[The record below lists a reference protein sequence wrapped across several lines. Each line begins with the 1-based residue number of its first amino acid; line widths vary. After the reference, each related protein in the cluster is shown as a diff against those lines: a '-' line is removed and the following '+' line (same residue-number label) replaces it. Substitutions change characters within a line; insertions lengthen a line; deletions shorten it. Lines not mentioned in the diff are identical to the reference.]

1 MLPRRQYRINTLDVD
16 KNRGIGIAIP
26 FDPVNIFKITYTTKD
41 QIKSNLLNFL
51 LTNKGERVF
60 NPNFGADIRALVF
73 DQMVN
78 LEETRE
84 SISDSIS
91 LYFPE
96 LQITEV
102 SFTPNYDT
110 NTLFIKISYIIN
122 TEADSISIQ
131 IQ

>member
-1 MLPRRQYRINTLDVD
+1 MLPRRQYRISTLDVN

-78 LEETRE
+78 MEETKE
-84 SISDSIS
+84 SISDSIA

-96 LQITEV
+96 LDLTEV

>member
-1 MLPRRQYRINTLDVD
+1 MLPRRQYRINTLDVN

-84 SISDSIS
+84 SISDSIA

-96 LQITEV
+96 LQLTEIL
-102 SFTPNYDT
+102 FTPNYDT

-122 TEADSISIQ
+122 SEADSISIQ

>member
-1 MLPRRQYRINTLDVD
+1 MLPRRQYRINTLDVN

-60 NPNFGADIRALVF
+60 NPNFGANIRALVF

-84 SISDSIS
+84 TISDSIA

-110 NTLFIKISYIIN
+110 NTLLIKISYIIN

>member
-60 NPNFGADIRALVF
+60 NPNFGADIRSLVF

-84 SISDSIS
+84 SITDSIS
-91 LYFPE
+91 QYFPE
-96 LQITEV
+96 LQLTEV

-110 NTLFIKISYIIN
+110 NTLFIKVSYIIN

>member
-1 MLPRRQYRINTLDVD
+1 MLPRRQYRINTLDVN

-60 NPNFGADIRALVF
+60 NPNFGANIRALVF

-84 SISDSIS
+84 TISDSIA

-110 NTLFIKISYIIN
+110 NLLLIKISYIIN

>member
-60 NPNFGADIRALVF
+60 NPNFGADIRSLVF

-84 SISDSIS
+84 SITDSIS

-96 LQITEV
+96 LDLTEL

>member
-1 MLPRRQYRINTLDVD
+1 MLPRRQYRINTLDVN
-16 KNRGIGIAIP
+16 KNRGIGISIP

-60 NPNFGADIRALVF
+60 NPNFGANIRALVF

-84 SISDSIS
+84 SISDSIA

-96 LQITEV
+96 LQLTEIL
-102 SFTPNYDT
+102 FTPNYDT
-110 NTLFIKISYIIN
+110 NTLFIKISYVIN
-122 TEADSISIQ
+122 SEADSISIQ

>member
-1 MLPRRQYRINTLDVD
+1 MLPRRQYRINTLDVN
-16 KNRGIGIAIP
+16 KNRGIGISIP

-60 NPNFGADIRALVF
+60 NPNFGANIRALVF

-84 SISDSIS
+84 TISDSIA

-96 LQITEV
+96 LQVTEV

-110 NTLFIKISYIIN
+110 NLLLIKISYIIN

>member
-16 KNRGIGIAIP
+16 KNRGIGIAVP

-51 LTNKGERVF
+51 LTNKGERYF
-60 NPNFGADIRALVF
+60 NPNFGANIRALVF

-84 SISDSIS
+84 TISDSIA

-96 LQITEV
+96 LEVTEI

>member
-1 MLPRRQYRINTLDVD
+1 MLPRRQYRINTLDVN
-16 KNRGIGIAIP
+16 KNRGIGISIP

-84 SISDSIS
+84 SISDSIA

-96 LQITEV
+96 LQLTEIL
-102 SFTPNYDT
+102 FTPNYDT

-122 TEADSISIQ
+122 SEADSISIQ